1 MKGPLF
7 RFSAATVS
15 FARLLEA
22 VFNLGLALVFAWIV
36 LWLSLSFGLNWL
48 IIILDIILGLSA
60 AQLFV
65 KACTVYSTSQT
76 QERPDERE
84 RYLQSRSL
92 YNPGS
97 RREAGRRERES

>member
-1 MKGPLF
+1 MNDPLY

-15 FARLLEA
+15 FARRLEA
-22 VFNLGLALVFAWIV
+22 GFLLGLALVLVAIT
-36 LWLSLSFGLNWL
+36 LWLALRFGLNWF
-48 IIILDIILGLSA
+48 IIGLDLILGMNA
-60 AQLFV
+60 AGLFV
-65 KACTVYSTSQT
+65 GACTVYSTSQS

-97 RREAGRRERES
+97 RREAPRRERES